1 MEGGQ
6 AMVIDRF
13 FIELVRLVNSRALDL
28 FFGNFIT
35 VYALYL
41 MGLFILIL
49 FIDSRTRRFGVLVG
63 IAYLLT
69 YLTGEL
75 FLKNLAG
82 RSRPFLIY
90 DLPVIIRLPT
100 SYAFPSGH
108 ASMTFAVAGVFYFVG
123 HRYRYQLL
131 AFAAYVAF
139 SRVYLNVHFF
149 SDIAA
154 GAALGILVAYVTT
167 RYIGPFLRRH
177 VFDRHYREAYEQVH
191 AAQER
196 GRAEHERGRAEKA
209 ASDRGG
215 RAKPVSQENGESGKT
230 ED

>member
-1 MEGGQ
+1 
-6 AMVIDRF
+6 MVIDRF
-13 FIELVRLVNSRALDL
+13 FIELVRLVNSRGLDL
-28 FFGNFIT
+28 LFGNFVT

-49 FIDSRTRRFGVLVG
+49 FIDSVTRRFGVLVG

-69 YLTGEL
+69 YFTGEL
-75 FLKNLAG
+75 FLKNLTG

-90 DLPVIIRLPT
+90 DLPVIIKLPT

-131 AFAAYVAF
+131 AFATYVAF

-154 GAALGILVAYVTT
+154 GAALGTLIAYITT
-167 RYIGPFLRRH
+167 RYIGPSLRRH
-177 VFDRHYREAYEQVH
+177 IFDRNFRKAYERWR
-191 AAQER
+191 E
-196 GRAEHERGRAEKA
+196 EKQ
-209 ASDRGG
+209 
-215 RAKPVSQENGESGKT
+215 KPDL
-230 ED
+230 EDDGDTARRDS